1 MLYNLSGICS
11 KEKAFG
17 NPVDLLIING
27 VYTMTKSIAN
37 EVTITKSTVTGQP
50 LLTDADIAYQA
61 LPPVNT
67 LESQGKALHTA
78 WKRIV
83 KAEKKQ
89 IVAFDLPLGKL
100 MMSLA
105 AEAGG
110 NIKKERLQDC
120 DIHNIPKQRR
130 SEAKQLAELWDNLQ
144 DYLDRFTSTSAML
157 KAYKADNKAP
167 VEPEAEQQVEAK
179 TTEGKTSD
187 VGQTESTMD
196 ATDIATE
203 VFSMLDKH
211 NVSLV
216 DFKEQFAAVCEIMET
231 EDTNKKAVA

>member
-1 MLYNLSGICS
+1 
-11 KEKAFG
+11 
-17 NPVDLLIING
+17 
-27 VYTMTKSIAN
+27 MTKSIAN
-37 EVTITKSTVTGQP
+37 VVKS
-50 LLTDADIAYQA
+50 AEI
-61 LPPVNT
+61 NT

-89 IVAFDLPLGKL
+89 IVDFDLPLGKL
-100 MMSLA
+100 LVTLA

-130 SEAKQLAELWDNLQ
+130 SDAKQLAELWDNLT
-144 DYLDRFTSTSAML
+144 DYLPRFTSTSAML

-167 VEPEAEQQVEAK
+167 VEPKAEQVEAE

-187 VGQTESTMD
+187 VGQNEVQATANTMD
-196 ATDIATE
+196 AVDIATE

-211 NVSLV
+211 NVSLA
-216 DFKEQFAAVCEIMET
+216 DFKEQFAAICEIMET

>member
-1 MLYNLSGICS
+1 
-11 KEKAFG
+11 
-17 NPVDLLIING
+17 
-27 VYTMTKSIAN
+27 MTKSIAN
-37 EVTITKSTVTGQP
+37 VVKS
-50 LLTDADIAYQA
+50 AEI
-61 LPPVNT
+61 NT

-89 IVAFDLPLGKL
+89 IVDFDLPLGKL
-100 MMSLA
+100 LVSLA

-130 SEAKQLAELWDNLQ
+130 SDAKQLAELWDNLT
-144 DYLDRFTSTSAML
+144 DYLPRFTSTSAML

-167 VEPEAEQQVEAK
+167 LEPEAKQDEDK

-187 VGQTESTMD
+187 VGQTESIMD

-211 NVSLV
+211 NVSLA